1 MNTMKMSE
9 YDKEM
14 EKLERSWK
22 ITKRISRIGLLILI
36 TGIVIFRIGSI
47 SGIHYDYL
55 VIISVIVM
63 ILGAILGCIF
73 FYRSM
78 KEVKNSRKL
87 LDKFIEDYNENNNS
101 FHS

>member
-1 MNTMKMSE
+1 MSE

-14 EKLERSWK
+14 EKLEKSWR
-22 ITKRISRIGLLILI
+22 ITKRISMIGLLILI
-36 TGIVIFRIGSI
+36 TGIVIFRIGQI

-55 VIISVIVM
+55 VTISVIVM

-101 FHS
+101 FRS

>member
-1 MNTMKMSE
+1 MSE

-36 TGIVIFRIGSI
+36 TGIVIFRIGPI
-47 SGIHYDYL
+47 SWIHYDYL

-78 KEVKNSRKL
+78 KEVKKSRKL
-87 LDKFIEDYNENNNS
+87 LDKFIEDYNKNNS
-101 FHS
+101 FRS

>member
-1 MNTMKMSE
+1 MKMSE

-22 ITKRISRIGLLILI
+22 ITERISRIGLLILI
-36 TGIVIFRIGSI
+36 TGIVIFRIGPI
-47 SGIHYDYL
+47 SGIYYDYL
-55 VIISVIVM
+55 VAISVIVM
-63 ILGAILGCIF
+63 ILGVILGCIF

-87 LDKFIEDYNENNNS
+87 LDKFIEDYNENKGS
-101 FHS
+101 PRS

>member
-1 MNTMKMSE
+1 MKMSE

-36 TGIVIFRIGSI
+36 TGIVIFRIGPI

-55 VIISVIVM
+55 VTISVIVM
-63 ILGAILGCIF
+63 ILGAILGYIF